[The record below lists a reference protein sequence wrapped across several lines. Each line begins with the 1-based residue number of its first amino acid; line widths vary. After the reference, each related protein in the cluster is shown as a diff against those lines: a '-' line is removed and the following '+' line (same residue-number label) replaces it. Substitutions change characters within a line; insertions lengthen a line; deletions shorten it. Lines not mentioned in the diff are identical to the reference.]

1 MQITSSIDPVPLVDH
16 LAETPLWT
24 RHSRG
29 AIEAGRDRRLQRRV
43 HAPIRYLTL
52 TAETV
57 AVQADLA
64 GR

>member
-1 MQITSSIDPVPLVDH
+1 MQITSSIETVPPVDH
-16 LAETPLWT
+16 HAETPLWT

-52 TAETV
+52 SAATV
-57 AVQADLA
+57 GVQAGVA
-64 GR
+64 GS